1 MFLSYLYC
9 THLIGSII
17 HACCILQLEGVGIE
31 VKQIL
36 PCGVVKRHRHS
47 DSAGT
52 ASTNSSRS
60 HPNATRED
68 RLASSN
74 TQRARSQF
82 LENHLAK
89 LFEQKMEIFTKVEYT
104 QASCSKSHGND
115 LFVKGQGHPFFFV

>member
-1 MFLSYLYC
+1 
-9 THLIGSII
+9 
-17 HACCILQLEGVGIE
+17 LQGVGIE

-36 PCGVVKRHRHS
+36 PCGVIKRHRHT

-68 RLASSN
+68 KLTSSN
-74 TQRARSQF
+74 THHARSQF
-82 LENHLAK
+82 LESHLAK

-104 QASCSKSHGND
+104 QVSY
-115 LFVKGQGHPFFFV
+115 LFRMKMP

>member
-1 MFLSYLYC
+1 
-9 THLIGSII
+9 
-17 HACCILQLEGVGIE
+17 LQGVGIE

-36 PCGVVKRHRHS
+36 PCGVIKRHRHT

-68 RLASSN
+68 KLTSSN
-74 TQRARSQF
+74 THHARSQF
-82 LENHLAK
+82 LESHLAK

-104 QASCSKSHGND
+104 QVSY
-115 LFVKGQGHPFFFV
+115 LFRMKMPWFIYQRTSLSIPLSIKAISFPKKMDIV